1 MCAAGKLS
9 VQAGSRSRGAGQA
22 PDSRRDGAGSQPATA
37 GRTPQACN
45 AAQAADESMC
55 VGIILG
61 FPPEIARE
69 LQEWRASFGDPMA
82 GVIPAHITLVTTTPA
97 RDWEAARKHVRD
109 IARRQA
115 PFTITI
121 SGTGSFRPV
130 SPVVFL
136 NVEDGFEE
144 CVGLH
149 EQLQS
154 GPLER
159 ELPFP
164 YHPHVTVAHDVAPES
179 LDEAETVLK
188 NYTAT
193 FPVVSMGLYEHDS
206 NGIWQLREELDFGG
220 DTGQSGTGQSDAA
233 QSPTAE
239 RPAAGSEATPAD

>member
-22 PDSRRDGAGSQPATA
+22 TDARRDEATRQSA
-37 GRTPQACN
+37 SACG
-45 AAQAADESMC
+45 DSLC
-55 VGIILG
+55 VGVILG
-61 FPPEIARE
+61 FPREVAQE
-69 LQEWRASFGDPMA
+69 LQQWRASFGDPMA
-82 GVIPAHITLVTTTPA
+82 EVIPAHITLVTTTPA
-97 RDWEAARKHVRD
+97 QDWDATREHVRD
-109 IARRQA
+109 VARRQA
-115 PFTITI
+115 PFKITI

-136 NVEDGFEE
+136 KVEDGFEE

-149 EQLQS
+149 EQLQT

-159 ELPFP
+159 DLPFP

-193 FPVVSMGLYEHDS
+193 FPVVSMGLYEHDD

-220 DTGQSGTGQSDAA
+220 DADQSRKRTA
-233 QSPTAE
+233 Q
-239 RPAAGSEATPAD
+239 RPAAGREATSAD